1 MNFRNLKLGTKQLI
15 GFGIVLVI
23 MAGANIFTVRN
34 MKDIKSGIDEVS
46 TNWLPRGNAVAD
58 ININTTK
65 LRLNQLQLALATD
78 EEIIQKE
85 EEILINLIDRINEN
99 LDTYEALK
107 TKSVEKK
114 LYSDE
119 ERQIFSEFDSNW
131 DGYQELS
138 FTFFALLNENK
149 REEAVKLLNE
159 EARQVFNE
167 MGNNLEALVNV
178 TQNNALNAANLAENK
193 FFKTRNFSIII
204 LVVTIAISIVLAGAL
219 VRYITI
225 PIRNLEQAAGK
236 VSEGDLEVELDILS
250 KDEIGSLSLS
260 FNEMTK
266 ALSAAR
272 EKTEEQAA
280 KLRKQAEEL
289 KLTNTQL
296 EQKNSDLERA
306 MEQLRASQE
315 QLVMREKMAGLGNLV
330 AGVAHEINNPIGTVK
345 SSTDVSHRCVEKIE
359 IVLEKI
365 SSLDELKNNPNLPKT
380 FKILKNNINVTLIA
394 GERVAMIVKSLKN
407 FARLDES
414 DYQRAD
420 IHEGIDSSLTLLEN
434 ELRGRVKVAKS
445 YGDLPKIGCYP
456 GQLNQAFM
464 NLLINASQAIENRGS
479 INIKT
484 ERENGNIVI
493 KFSDTGRGIPK
504 EKLKKIF
511 DFSFSVA
518 GERIKMSSGLSTAY
532 NIVQKHKGDMM
543 VESEVGKGTTVK
555 IILPVK

>member
-1 MNFRNLKLGTKQLI
+1 MKFRNLKLGTKQLI

-23 MAGANIFTVRN
+23 MASANIFTVRN

-85 EEILINLIDRINEN
+85 EEILINLIDKINEN

-107 TKSVEKK
+107 TKSVEKN

-138 FTFFALLNENK
+138 FAFFALLNENK
-149 REEAVKLLNE
+149 RDEAVKLLNQ

-167 MGNNLEALVNV
+167 MGDNLEALVSV

-193 FFKTRNFSIII
+193 FFKTRTFSIII

-236 VSEGDLEVELDILS
+236 VTEGDLEVELDILS
-250 KDEIGSLSLS
+250 KDEIGSLSVS

-272 EKTEEQAA
+272 KKTEEQAA

-289 KLTNTQL
+289 KLTNSQL
-296 EQKNSDLERA
+296 AQKNWDLVRA

-359 IVLEKI
+359 IVLEK
-365 SSLDELKNNPNLPKT
+365 SGSLEEIRNNPNLPKT
-380 FKILKNNINVTLIA
+380 FKILKDNINITLIA
-394 GERVAMIVKSLKN
+394 GERVATIVKSLKN

-414 DYQRAD
+414 DYQKAD

-434 ELRGRVKVAKS
+434 ELRGRVQVAKS
-445 YGDLPKIGCYP
+445 YGSLPKIGCYP

-464 NLLINASQAIENRGS
+464 NLLRNASQAIEKRG
-479 INIKT
+479 IIDIQT

-504 EKLKKIF
+504 EKLKNIF
-511 DFSFSVA
+511 NFSFSA
-518 GERIKMSSGLSTAY
+518 GGERIKMSSGLSTTY

-543 VESEVGKGTTVK
+543 VESEIGKGTTVK
-555 IILPVK
+555 IILPIN